1 MNDERRPSPEALLA
15 ELKKPGR
22 GHLKIF
28 LGAAPGVGK
37 TYEMLSE
44 ARQRLAEGVDVVI
57 GVVETHGREET
68 RRLLEG
74 LPVVPLRRVWYGGR
88 QYGELDLDALLERK
102 PALALVDELAH
113 TNIAGSRHEKRWQDI
128 HELLEAGIEVY
139 TTLNVQHL
147 ESLNDVVTQITRAPT
162 RETVPDHVFA
172 GADQIELIDLPPDD
186 LIKRLHEGKVYVPDA
201 AERALQHFFSRG
213 NLTALRELA
222 MRAAAE
228 RVDLDVLNWRRAR
241 AVESPWA
248 THDRILVLVGDTPD
262 SARLVRL
269 GKRLAERR
277 DASWIVAHVTSS
289 SREPQG
295 SGAFVTEALELAEEL
310 DAEIATLTGQDLVQE
325 TLAYAH
331 ARNVTQIVIG
341 RSRRRW
347 RHFFLQRSLASALLA
362 AATDIEI
369 TIASRGTAPEPTTL
383 AERRLF
389 ELPWLE
395 AEGYGTAGLMSIV
408 CTIVAWMLDPLVET
422 GSLGLVY
429 LTGVLFVAVR
439 AGLGPA
445 IVASLMCGL
454 SYDYFFTEPIFR
466 IVANREDLLTLIV
479 FLVTASVTGQLA
491 SRTRS
496 QIRDVRANSTRV
508 MQLYDFS
515 RRIAGAVGRD
525 DLAWT
530 ISEHMGQTLVTD
542 VIVLLLDRNG
552 EQQLV
557 AGDAGRGGLG
567 DTERVAADW
576 ALEHNEPAGASTG
589 TLPNGSWLFLPIRD
603 AAVPIGTLGVKQV
616 DPDKEL
622 SPDQRQLLLA
632 LRDQAAIALG
642 KMRLADEMEKSKLV
656 TETEKL
662 RSALLSS
669 VSHDL
674 RTPLVSIKGA
684 TTTLLEL
691 EQTLSPQDKREL
703 LEDVLEETER
713 LNRFVQNLLDMTR
726 LSYGAVVASR
736 DWCDMREIAGE
747 ALRRLKRPLAE
758 HTVNIDVEPGDALIH
773 TDAVLLE
780 QTLVNLLDNAAKFSP
795 TGSRIRIQAGRAGRD
810 YRIRVL
816 DEGAGIPA
824 KERERIFDMFHR
836 VRAGDQQPAGTGL
849 GLAICKGLVDALGGT
864 IQALPGEGGRGTNME
879 IRLPQPSRSRIVQAE
894 GGDVEEEVREGGQD
908 G

>member
-15 ELKKPGR
+15 ELKRPGR

-37 TYEMLSE
+37 TYAMLSQ
-44 ARQRLAEGVDVVI
+44 ARQRLAENVDVAI

-68 RRLLEG
+68 RSLLEG
-74 LPVVPLRRVWYGGR
+74 IPVVPLRRIWYCGR
-88 QYGELDLDALLERK
+88 QFGELDLDALIERK

-113 TNIAGSRHEKRWQDI
+113 TNVAGSRHEKRWQDI
-128 HELLEAGIEVY
+128 HELIEAGIDVY

-162 RETVPDHVFA
+162 RETVPDHVLA
-172 GADQIELIDLPPDD
+172 SADQIELIDLPPDD

-201 AERALQHFFSRG
+201 AERAVQHFFSRG

-248 THDRILVLVGDTPD
+248 THDRILVLVGDTAD
-262 SARLVRL
+262 GTRLVRL

-295 SGAFVTEALELAEEL
+295 SGALVSEALELAEEL
-310 DAEIATLTGQDLVQE
+310 GAEIATLTGQDLVQE
-325 TLAYAH
+325 ILAYAH
-331 ARNVTQIVIG
+331 ARNVTQVVIG
-341 RSRRRW
+341 RSRRPW
-347 RHFFLQRSLASALLA
+347 RHLLLQRSLATALIRA
-362 AATDIEI
+362 AVDIEI
-369 TIASRGTAPEPTTL
+369 TVASLGSSTDLPS
-383 AERRLF
+383 RRKGALF
-389 ELPWLE
+389 ALPWLE
-395 AEGYGTAGLMSIV
+395 AEGYGTAGFMSVI
-408 CTIVAWMLDPLVET
+408 CTAVAWMLQPLVEPA
-422 GSLGLVY
+422 SLGLVY

-445 IVASLMCGL
+445 LAASFLCAI
-454 SYDYFFTEPIFR
+454 SFDYFFTEPVFTF
-466 IVANREDLLTLIV
+466 VVNREDLLTLIV
-479 FLVTASVTGQLA
+479 FLVTATVTGQLA
-491 SRTRS
+491 SRARS
-496 QIRDVRANSTRV
+496 QIRDVRANSVRV
-508 MQLYDFS
+508 MQLFDFS
-515 RRIAGAVGRD
+515 RRIAGAVGSE

-530 ISEHMGQTLVTD
+530 IAEQVEQTLGRK
-542 VIVLLLDRNG
+542 VIVMLRDRNG
-552 EQQLV
+552 ELELI
-557 AGDAGRGGLG
+557 AGEAGRGGLA
-567 DTERVAADW
+567 DSERVAADW
-576 ALEHNEPAGASTG
+576 ALEHNEPAGAGTG

-603 AAVPIGTLGVKQV
+603 AAVPIGALGVKQ
-616 DPDKEL
+616 DSDNEL
-622 SPDQRQLLLA
+622 MPDQRRLLMA

-642 KMRLADEMEKSKLV
+642 KVRLADEMERSKLV

-691 EQTLSPQDKREL
+691 DQTLAPEDKRDL

-747 ALRRLKRPLAE
+747 AVRRLKRPLAGHE
-758 HTVNIDVEPGDALIH
+758 VDMQVEPGDALVH

-780 QTLVNLLDNAAKFSP
+780 QILVNLLDNAAKFSP
-795 TGSRIRIQAGRAGRD
+795 PGSRIRIQAGRAGRD
-810 YRIRVL
+810 YRIRVI
-816 DEGAGIPA
+816 DEGAGIPP

-849 GLAICKGLVDALGGT
+849 GLAICRGLVEALGGS

-879 IRLPQPSRSRIVQAE
+879 IRLPQPSRSRIVEPGAE
-894 GGDVEEEVREGGQD
+894 DDEAKEELD